1 MIAKVAG
8 NSGWTSFT
16 QLGLRRFSCRRGPV
30 TWYGV
35 SRLQANKVEPA
46 YFKMAAFVVGSYA
59 LVKQILSCDDDDD
72 DLVVLLGIAGM

>member
-1 MIAKVAG
+1 
-8 NSGWTSFT
+8 
-16 QLGLRRFSCRRGPV
+16 
-30 TWYGV
+30 
-35 SRLQANKVEPA
+35 VEPA